1 MVKKLHLYL
10 ENDSLTNQGMNT
22 GTNIVHTSTLAVGV
36 EESRLVYGKSLPLG
50 KKTVV
55 ILFNG
60 KSGQD
65 ISNVVAVLYD
75 PKFDLA
81 GRLYSISGIKIINDD
96 KITVNQKEALKS
108 MVGKQ
113 EPKTTSYH
121 VVMEDSYGD
130 EWGFVKSFGLI
141 IPTEADKSEYYTFD
155 TKEEAEKYLI
165 PGAYL
170 EEV

>member
-1 MVKKLHLYL
+1 MTKKLYVYEDGSDLIAKTSDDTGHLLRKSGSCYA
-10 ENDSLTNQGMNT
+10 S
-22 GTNIVHTSTLAVGV
+22 VHDLS
-36 EESRLVYGKSLPLG
+36 Y
-50 KKTVV
+50 
-55 ILFNG
+55 G

-108 MVGKQ
+108 MIGKQ

-130 EWGFVKSFGLI
+130 EWGFVKIFGFI
-141 IPTEADKSEYYTFD
+141 VPTEADKDEYYTFD